1 MRRKAEE
8 KIEEDWGDVRQNQ
21 LRKVEEKENKLCKC
35 ISPKSKE
42 SIKWKQSK
50 WMIII
55 ISNNFPLS
63 AHSWQGLSGR

>member
-1 MRRKAEE
+1 MRKKAEE

-42 SIKWKQSK
+42 SIKWKQTK
-50 WMIII
+50 K
-55 ISNNFPLS
+55 
-63 AHSWQGLSGR
+63 